1 MNGIT
6 ILIWITIVIIGVIA
20 CILVKLH
27 YKGNELEQ
35 DEGSIIPSTDK
46 LNGILS
52 QGKEKINSKNLTNS
66 LSSKTTRT
74 QNSQNTKSLYGNKQH
89 TSQDY
94 DVYIV
99 PEVNNKKTYEYES
112 ENQVLIDYGDKVKK
126 FQEPIKQSQMD
137 IMNQNKDDKTELKD
151 LFTIDELIKESK
163 RKDNEREKEQPKV
176 EDSELT
182 ELKES
187 IAKKQENT
195 IEKSSIEED
204 IGEFETIESL
214 LNEEELNED
223 ETSEEIETSTTS
235 QKTIEE
241 AISSAS
247 QEKKEEIENLSEN
260 ENITDVLLHADDDQ
274 MDIPNEEIKEPTLKT
289 PTKVDESND
298 SEFNSPLKE
307 DNEETMDLD
316 YRKDLDKFTQK
327 IKGSKLFKDVKEKLT
342 AEPEEYIEEG
352 IPKDETYI
360 RNVKEY
366 DDFEPII
373 NETHADYVDPI
384 GDIEPAF
391 EDNQSLK
398 LENKPKAFEVIKDS
412 SKPEVTQQKIPTI
425 KSKPSR
431 NNIKIKLNNNEVVL
445 KKGDEIIFNHLGET
459 YSSQVYAING
469 DDISVKYRRQNIII
483 KPADVKK
490 IY

>member
-163 RKDNEREKEQPKV
+163 RKDNEREKE
-176 EDSELT
+176 
-182 ELKES
+182 
-187 IAKKQENT
+187 
-195 IEKSSIEED
+195 
-204 IGEFETIESL
+204 
-214 LNEEELNED
+214 
-223 ETSEEIETSTTS
+223 
-235 QKTIEE
+235 
-241 AISSAS
+241 SAY
-247 QEKKEEIENLSEN
+247 L
-260 ENITDVLLHADDDQ
+260 
-274 MDIPNEEIKEPTLKT
+274 
-289 PTKVDESND
+289 
-298 SEFNSPLKE
+298 
-307 DNEETMDLD
+307 
-316 YRKDLDKFTQK
+316 
-327 IKGSKLFKDVKEKLT
+327 
-342 AEPEEYIEEG
+342 
-352 IPKDETYI
+352 
-360 RNVKEY
+360 
-366 DDFEPII
+366 
-373 NETHADYVDPI
+373 
-384 GDIEPAF
+384 
-391 EDNQSLK
+391 
-398 LENKPKAFEVIKDS
+398 
-412 SKPEVTQQKIPTI
+412 
-425 KSKPSR
+425 
-431 NNIKIKLNNNEVVL
+431 
-445 KKGDEIIFNHLGET
+445 
-459 YSSQVYAING
+459 
-469 DDISVKYRRQNIII
+469 
-483 KPADVKK
+483 
-490 IY
+490 

>member
-6 ILIWITIVIIGVIA
+6 ILIWITIAIIGVIA

-27 YKGNELEQ
+27 YKGNELEH
-35 DEGSIIPSTDK
+35 DEGSIIPSTDS

-52 QGKEKINSKNLTNS
+52 QSKEKINSKNVSNG
-66 LSSKTTRT
+66 LSSKSTRT
-74 QNSQNTKSLYGNKQH
+74 SQNNKSLYGNQQH
-89 TSQDY
+89 TPKDY

-99 PEVNNKKTYEYES
+99 PEVNNNQKKTYEYEF
-112 ENQVLIDYGDKVKK
+112 ENQVLIDYGNQVKK

-163 RKDNEREKEQPKV
+163 RKDNEREKEQPKT
-176 EDSELT
+176 EDTELT

-187 IAKKQENT
+187 IAKKQET
-195 IEKSSIEED
+195 TVEEPVIEEVAD
-204 IGEFETIESL
+204 EVETIESL
-214 LNEEELNED
+214 LNEEELD
-223 ETSEEIETSTTS
+223 EETPKEIETPVTS

-247 QEKKEEIENLSEN
+247 KEEEKEEIEIISEE
-260 ENITDVLLHADDDQ
+260 ENITDVLLNADNDEL
-274 MDIPNEEIKEPTLKT
+274 DIPNEEIKEPTLKT
-289 PTKVDESND
+289 PNKVGETKIDEV
-298 SEFNSPLKE
+298 EE
-307 DNEETMDLD
+307 DTMDLD
-316 YRKDLDKFTQK
+316 YRKDLDKITKK
-327 IKGSKLFKDVKEKLT
+327 ITGSKIFQDVKERLNQ
-342 AEPEEYIEEG
+342 EPEEEYFEEEL
-352 IPKDETYI
+352 PQEETYI
-360 RNVKEY
+360 RNVREY

-373 NETHADYVDPI
+373 NETHIDYKDPI
-384 GDIEPAF
+384 EDIEPAF
-391 EDNQSLK
+391 SNSQPLRSSTTGR
-398 LENKPKAFEVIKDS
+398 AFEVIRDTP
-412 SKPEVTQQKIPTI
+412 KPEIAQPTSTI

-431 NNIKIKLNNNEVVL
+431 DNIKIKLNNNEVVL
-445 KKGDEIIFNHLGET
+445 KKGDEIIFNHQGET

-483 KPADVKK
+483 KPTDVKK

>member
-6 ILIWITIVIIGVIA
+6 ILIWITIAIIGVIA

-27 YKGNELEQ
+27 YKGNELEH
-35 DEGSIIPSTDK
+35 DEGSIIPSTDS

-52 QGKEKINSKNLTNS
+52 QGKEKINSKNISNS
-66 LSSKTTRT
+66 LSSKTT
-74 QNSQNTKSLYGNKQH
+74 QNSQNTKSLYGNQQH
-89 TSQDY
+89 TPKDY

-99 PEVNNKKTYEYES
+99 PEVNNNKTYEYKS
-112 ENQVLIDYGDKVKK
+112 ENQVLIDYGNEVKK

-163 RKDNEREKEQPKV
+163 RKDTEREKEQPT
-176 EDSELT
+176 EDDQLT

-187 IAKKQENT
+187 IAKKQENNVEKP
-195 IEKSSIEED
+195 IENVVEEA
-204 IGEFETIESL
+204 ETIESL
-214 LNEEELNED
+214 LNEEEADAEK
-223 ETSEEIETSTTS
+223 TSEEIETPSTS

-247 QEKKEEIENLSEN
+247 QEKEEKVESISEDK
-260 ENITDVLLHADDDQ
+260 NITDVLLNADNDEI
-274 MDIPNEEIKEPTLKT
+274 DIPNEKIKEPTLKT
-289 PTKVDESND
+289 PTKTEEAKDYESD
-298 SEFNSPLKE
+298 SKIEEN
-307 DNEETMDLD
+307 NEYNMDLD
-316 YRKDLDKFTQK
+316 YRKDLDKFTRK
-327 IKGSKLFKDVKEKLT
+327 IKGSKIFQDVKEKFT
-342 AEPEEYIEEG
+342 AEPDEEYVEEEH
-352 IPKDETYI
+352 PQEETYI
-360 RNVKEY
+360 RNVREY

-373 NETHADYVDPI
+373 NETHVDYVDPI
-384 GDIEPAF
+384 EDIEPAF
-391 EDNQSLK
+391 GDNESLK
-398 LENKPKAFEVIKDS
+398 SGNKSKVFEVIKNTQ
-412 SKPEVTQQKIPTI
+412 KPEIAQTKTSTI

-483 KPADVKK
+483 KPTDVKK